1 MISGLS
7 RNPQVDSACMIIR
20 ATVLLPQ
27 ENTPDLAVM
36 QEKWWP
42 ELRHH

>member
-1 MISGLS
+1 MISGLP
-7 RNPQVDSACMIIR
+7 RNPQVDSACMAVK

-27 ENTPDLAVM
+27 ENTLDLATM